1 MYLIRTTFFRTH
13 LFNVIFEFLVWSIAH
28 LLTGHNWRLPTP
40 LSPSLVS
47 FSQQWWRSKPR
58 PYRRTTQLPWAALF
72 ARAARCRPTEK
83 QSWSSR
89 LAGVVNTV
97 KGSGICQS
105 HTSGDRTWPTGTK
118 TNTLKMWSCRK
129 TGTCGNDQKYQTGT
143 KKKNKWKQLKKQEL
157 QKQAGSKP
165 RDTLKLRGGSH
176 S

>member
-1 MYLIRTTFFRTH
+1 MYLIRTSLFGTH
-13 LFNVIFEFLVWSIAH
+13 LCNVNFEFLAWSISH
-28 LLTGHNWRLPTP
+28 LLTGYIWRLPTP

-47 FSQQWWRSKPR
+47 FSQQYCRSKPR
-58 PYRRTTQLPWAALF
+58 PYRRTGQLPWAALF

-118 TNTLKMWSCRK
+118 TNMLKMWSYRK
-129 TGTCGNDQKYQTGT
+129 TGVCRNDQKYQTGT
-143 KKKNKWKQLKKQEL
+143 KKKSGNSWRSRSCKN
-157 QKQAGSKP
+157 KQAVNHMT
-165 RDTLKLRGGSH
+165 RLN
-176 S
+176 